1 MHSTVDSPAWILT
14 RFAGALKTMAEH
26 DDRRQQMVD
35 QDQYHVGRLL
45 ALSDGV
51 FAIAMTLLVLGIPV
65 PQLANPSDADLQAAL
80 RTVLPAVGSFAL
92 SFVLVGVYWIGHR
105 RLLNGVVR
113 TDARLTWLNL
123 LMLLLV
129 CIVPFTA
136 ALLSRYGNLAT
147 AVILYATNLALLGLL
162 SLALRLQSWLLVS
175 EPPSRREREGTIIIS
190 VVGIAVFAMSIPIA
204 LRSPDLAKYSW
215 LLLLPVGAVF
225 GRRLRNLGRSD
236 PRR

>member
-1 MHSTVDSPAWILT
+1 
-14 RFAGALKTMAEH
+14 MAEH

-35 QDQYHVGRLL
+35 QDAYEVGRLL

-65 PQLANPSDADLQAAL
+65 PQLVNPSEADMQGAL
-80 RTVLPAVGSFAL
+80 RNALPAVGSFAL
-92 SFVLVGVYWIGHR
+92 SFVLVGVYWMGHR
-105 RLLNGVVR
+105 RLLKGVVR
-113 TDARLTWLNL
+113 TDVRLTWLNL

-136 ALLSRYGNLAT
+136 ALLSRYGDLAT
-147 AVILYATNLALLGLL
+147 AVIIYAANLALLGLL

-175 EPPSRREREGTIIIS
+175 VAPSRRERAGTIITS
-190 VVGIAVFAMSIPIA
+190 LFGTAVFAASIPIA

-215 LLLLPVGAVF
+215 LLLLPVGGLF
-225 GRRLRNLGRSD
+225 GRRVRNLRRLRNLARSN
-236 PRR
+236 PRH

>member
-1 MHSTVDSPAWILT
+1 M
-14 RFAGALKTMAEH
+14 AG
-26 DDRRQQMVD
+26 DDMR
-35 QDQYHVGRLL
+35 QDQYQVGRLL

-80 RTVLPAVGSFAL
+80 RTALPAVGSFAL
-92 SFVLVGVYWIGHR
+92 SFVLVGVYWMGHR

-113 TDARLTWLNL
+113 TDVRLTWLNL

-162 SLALRLQSWLLVS
+162 SLALRLQSWLLVT

-190 VVGIAVFAMSIPIA
+190 
-204 LRSPDLAKYSW
+204 L
-215 LLLLPVGAVF
+215 VGAR
-225 GRRLRNLGRSD
+225 GRPGRAAPEESGARES
-236 PRR
+236 PALIS

>member
-1 MHSTVDSPAWILT
+1 
-14 RFAGALKTMAEH
+14 MAEH

-35 QDQYHVGRLL
+35 QDAYEVGRLL

-65 PQLANPSDADLQAAL
+65 PQLVNPSEADMQGAL
-80 RTVLPAVGSFAL
+80 RNALPAVGSFAL
-92 SFVLVGVYWIGHR
+92 SFVLVGVYWMGHR
-105 RLLNGVVR
+105 RLLKGVVR
-113 TDARLTWLNL
+113 TDVRLTWLNL

-136 ALLSRYGNLAT
+136 ALLSRYGDLAT
-147 AVILYATNLALLGLL
+147 AVIIYAANLALLGLL

-175 EPPSRREREGTIIIS
+175 VAPTRRERAETIITS
-190 VVGIAVFAMSIPIA
+190 LFGTAVFAASIPIA
-204 LRSPDLAKYSW
+204 LRSPELAKYSW
-215 LLLLPVGAVF
+215 LVLLLVGGVF
-225 GRRLRNLGRSD
+225 GRRPRNLRRLRNLARSN

>member
-1 MHSTVDSPAWILT
+1 M
-14 RFAGALKTMAEH
+14 
-26 DDRRQQMVD
+26 DDDYRRE
-35 QDQYHVGRLL
+35 DQYQVGRLL

-80 RTVLPAVGSFAL
+80 QTALPAVGSFAL
-92 SFVLVGVYWIGHR
+92 SFVLVGVYWMGHR

-113 TDARLTWLNL
+113 TDERLTWLNL

-136 ALLSRYGNLAT
+136 ALLSRYGNRAT

-162 SLALRLQSWLLVS
+162 SLALRLQSWRLVA
-175 EPPSRREREGTIIIS
+175 ELPSRREREGTIVIS
-190 VVGIAVFAMSIPIA
+190 LVGIAVFAVSIPIA

-215 LLLLPVGAVF
+215 LLLPVAGGLV
-225 GRRLRNLGRSD
+225 GRRLRNLGRAN